1 MVKFDSDSIYQ
12 RVIEKLQQD
21 PNWSV
26 ITNNSVISALV
37 RQNAEVLSETA
48 RYSEYLFKES
58 KWDTAQ
64 NTSSI
69 LGMAN
74 MLGYQPKRKVSAS
87 GTIVVSPDPR
97 IHQVGYT
104 YSSKAFKNIIGVD
117 NVPGWG
123 MATKDIVIDQNW
135 KITDA
140 LGSEYVPV
148 PIGFPQNK
156 SAVEIGIIQGKL
168 STVDIPLDVMQ
179 TSATQSKL
187 NPYLY
192 IPVTISNCEDAGTAA
207 TKGLFTVTVVY
218 KSTPGHASYSRE
230 YRVINSLLLTEATD
244 YDVEVYNDMYSRELF
259 YLKFNND
266 PSLGPVL
273 DLSSSSS
280 ISKITVQYLETKG
293 ASGNREN
300 LYTPFTLTGPD
311 NTVLYGINLA
321 PISGGKDVESI
332 SDIKENAPKFYMAN
346 YTAGTK
352 EAYENILSS
361 LKVPVKNKILT
372 LSKVNVYRETY
383 VSESNDTDA
392 ENNATYRDRYPVTA
406 VTFIAKDLE
415 SLLAENPTDEICDEI
430 DEYLNAYLDKIK
442 SPQDL
447 IKFYPPE
454 YTPFALG
461 VSCKVDKTRVED
473 LNQLAASIQA
483 DIDAAWGP
491 KMDQLQFSRNFYSPQ
506 IVASILNK
514 YPEVVSVATEL
525 EAVTRVR
532 WSEATRV
539 TLPRESN
546 TSAAGSSTAIMHGI
560 RVPYAFDTVFLG
572 TKATQGF
579 RDYRTDAKYSMRID
593 FIYHKPNALKDNR
606 TYGVT
611 VFIPEDGNRNK
622 DPFYSYIS
630 SDDYWMPKLFE
641 NEAYDYNLLTKAY
654 PYNAKDPSAAYTG
667 VTPIQVAYRG
677 QLYTDKDF
685 QSLTEGIVAG
695 TITNYVSHSVN
706 LGAID
711 NLLVYNS
718 GDLEGA
724 AGNINSGWLEM
735 DFDSLYDVLAVFS
748 MFDGELKSM
757 LSSCSKNNLK
767 CLNDANSNEFAT
779 FKDILAKYLDVYVAM
794 RPIDGD
800 IIYKG
805 RDDKKRTVLYI
816 DSYDSSSSG
825 TSLSNISEMKKPRMI
840 SVNCRYEE

>member
-1 MVKFDSDSIYQ
+1 MVKFDSDSIYN

-26 ITNNSVISALV
+26 ITNNSVISAIV

-74 MLGYQPKRKVSAS
+74 MLGYQPKRQVSAS

-104 YSSKAFKNIIGVD
+104 YSSTTFKNIIGAD

-123 MATKDIVIDQNW
+123 MATRDIVIDLNW

-140 LGSEYVPV
+140 LGGEYIPI

-156 SAVEIGIIQGKL
+156 SAVEMGILQGKL
-168 STVDIPLDVMQ
+168 STIDIPLEVMQ

-192 IPVTISNCEDAGTAA
+192 IPVTIPNCEDAGTSA

-218 KSTPGHASYSRE
+218 KAAPGQSEYSRE

-273 DLSSSSS
+273 DLSTSSS
-280 ISKITVQYLETKG
+280 ISKITIQYLETKG
-293 ASGNREN
+293 AEGNREN
-300 LYTPFTLTGPD
+300 LYTPFTLTGPG
-311 NTVLYGINLA
+311 NTVLYGINLS
-321 PISGGKDVESI
+321 PISGGKGLESLV
-332 SDIKENAPKFYMAN
+332 DIKENAPKFYMAN

-361 LKVPVKNKILT
+361 LKVPVRDKVLT
-372 LSKVNVYRETY
+372 LNKVNVYRETY
-383 VSESNDTDA
+383 VS

-406 VTFIAKDLE
+406 VTFLAKDLE
-415 SLLAENPTDEICDEI
+415 SLLADNPLDEVCDEI
-430 DEYLNAYLDKIK
+430 DEYLNAYLDKVK

-454 YTPFALG
+454 YTPFALS

-473 LNQLAASIQA
+473 LNQLATSIQN
-483 DIDAAWGP
+483 DIDTLWGP

-506 IVASILNK
+506 IVAAVLNK
-514 YPEVVSVATEL
+514 YSEVVSVSTEL
-525 EAVTRVR
+525 EAITKVK
-532 WSEATRV
+532 WSQATRV
-539 TLPRESN
+539 TLPKESN
-546 TSAAGSSTAIMHGI
+546 HSAAESGTVIMHGI
-560 RVPYAFDTVFLG
+560 RVPYSFDTVFTG
-572 TKATQGF
+572 TKATKGF
-579 RDYRTDAKYSMRID
+579 KDYRTDAKYSMRID
-593 FIYHKPNALKDNR
+593 FLYHKPNALKDNK
-606 TYGVT
+606 TYGMT
-611 VFIPEDGNRNK
+611 VFIPENGKRDK
-622 DPFYSYIS
+622 APFYSYIS
-630 SDDYWMPKLFE
+630 SDSYWDKDLFKDEKYDYKLLVD
-641 NEAYDYNLLTKAY
+641 AYDYNAD
-654 PYNAKDPSAAYTG
+654 N
-667 VTPIQVAYRG
+667 VTPIQVAYKG
-677 QLYTDKDF
+677 QMYSDKDF
-685 QSLTEGIVAG
+685 QTLTEGIVSGAV
-695 TITNYVSHSVN
+695 TNYVSHTVD
-706 LGAID
+706 LGAVD

-718 GDLEGA
+718 GDTEGA
-724 AGNINSGWLEM
+724 AGNINSGWIEM

-748 MFDGELKSM
+748 MFDGGLRSM
-757 LSSCSKNNLK
+757 LAACSKNNLK
-767 CLNDANSNEFAT
+767 CLNDANSNEFQV
-779 FKDILAKYLDVYVAM
+779 FKDILTRYLDVYVSM

-816 DSYDSSSSG
+816 DSYDSSASG
-825 TSLSNISEMKKPRMI
+825 NNLSNISEIKKPRMI
-840 SVNCRYEE
+840 SVTCRYEE